1 MKKILYA
8 LTAALLLMY
17 GCANEKDNN
26 TSAAAA
32 PDLKDDFYESVNY
45 DQLSSWVIS
54 ADESSISH
62 FTKMIDTN
70 YERLNGLI
78 KQAVSSDPVKE
89 TNKDEYNIKA
99 LYETAVDWETRNT
112 SGFGIL
118 QQYLDSIDSAVTIY
132 DLLKINIEMNRT
144 YGITPIFSISVGPDL
159 INAKK
164 YSYYLGVNFALSR
177 ENWTSENDLFR
188 SSFTEFLKNLWILN
202 GTQQQDAEQ
211 IVSEV
216 TNMMLEIAKMALTI
230 SESSNPDKIYNP
242 FPMSDIPAKLNNSIL
257 LDDLL
262 RYYEAGADDTV
273 IIMDTGALNKLAE
286 YLTEKNNLPLL
297 KNYIKSLI
305 YMQYSNVVGLESYK
319 AYLAYTAQ
327 ISGSTEIKSVEKS
340 VNEQVQNELFFE
352 LGRMYAEKYV
362 SEEIQTNIRN
372 MITEIQ
378 NIYRQ
383 RLSNLSWMSAETKTA
398 AQNKLDKMKVIV
410 GYDKTGVWPQDL
422 YEFYYTPKNE
432 GGIFINNILSAK
444 KANADYTFKSKNEP
458 VRDDIVVEGPQTV
471 NAFYSPSNNSIMILA
486 GILQSPIYSTDASP
500 EENAGGIGTIIAH
513 EITHAFDNNGAK
525 YDADGNFANWWQESD
540 FQKFNELTEKV
551 INYYNTYEIKGYSI
565 NGTLTLSENIA
576 DLGAVSCITEYA
588 LKKGY
593 DLSKVYTAYGKIWA
607 TKKTDASEISAILND
622 THSPA
627 KIRVNAVLSAM
638 DKFYEVFDI
647 QIGNGMYKAPEERP
661 SIW

>member
-1 MKKILYA
+1 MKKILYV

-70 YERLNGLI
+70 YERLNCLMQ
-78 KQAVSSDPVKE
+78 QAVLSNPVKE
-89 TNKDEYNIKA
+89 TDKDEYNIKA

-118 QQYLDSIDSAVTIY
+118 QQYLDSIDSAATIY
-132 DLLKINIEMNRT
+132 DLLKINMEMNRT

-202 GTQQQDAEQ
+202 GTQPQEAEQ
-211 IVSEV
+211 IVNNV
-216 TNMMLEIAKMALTI
+216 TSMMLEIAKKALTI
-230 SESSNPDKIYNP
+230 SDSSNPDKIYNQC
-242 FPMSDIPAKLNNSIL
+242 PMSDIPAKLNNSIL

-262 RYYEAGADDTV
+262 RYYEAGAGDTV

-286 YLTEKNNLPLL
+286 YLTENNLLLL

-305 YMQYSNVVGLESYK
+305 YIQYSNVVGLESYK
-319 AYLAYTAQ
+319 EYLAYTAQ

-340 VNEQVQNELFFE
+340 INEQLQNELFFE
-352 LGRMYAEKYV
+352 LGRMYAAKYV
-362 SEEIQTNIRN
+362 NEEIQTNIRN
-372 MITEIQ
+372 MITDIQ

-383 RLSNLSWMSAETKTA
+383 RLSNLSWMSDETKA
-398 AQNKLDKMKVIV
+398 AALNKLDKMKVIV

-422 YEFYYTPKNE
+422 YEFYYTAKNE

-444 KANADYTFKSKNEP
+444 KANTDYTFKSKNEP
-458 VRDDIVVEGPQTV
+458 VRNDILVEGPQTV
-471 NAFYSPSNNSIMILA
+471 NAFYSPTNNSIMILA
-486 GILQSPIYSTDASP
+486 GILQSPIYSIDASP

-525 YDADGNFANWWQESD
+525 FDADGNFANWWQESD

-551 INYYNTYEIKGYSI
+551 INYYNTYEIKGYPI

-638 DKFYEVFDI
+638 DEFYEIFDI

>member
-70 YERLNGLI
+70 YERLNSLI
-78 KQAVSSDPVKE
+78 QQAVSSNPVKE

-99 LYETAVDWETRNT
+99 LYETAADWENRNKY
-112 SGFGIL
+112 GFGDL
-118 QQYLDSIDSAVTIY
+118 QSYLDRIDRAVTIY
-132 DLLKINIEMNRT
+132 DLLKINMELNRT

-159 INAKK
+159 IDAKIH
-164 YSYYLGVNFALSR
+164 SYYLGVNFALSR

-216 TNMMLEIAKMALTI
+216 TNMMLEIAKKALTI
-230 SESSNPDKIYNP
+230 SDSSNPDKIYNP
-242 FPMSDIPAKLNNSIL
+242 FPMSDIPAKLNNNIK

-262 RYYEAGADDTV
+262 QYYEAGAGDTV
-273 IIMDTGALNKLAE
+273 IITDTGALNKLAE
-286 YLTEKNNLPLL
+286 YLIEDNLQLL

-305 YMQYSNVVGLESYK
+305 YIQSSNVVGLESYK
-319 AYLAYTAQ
+319 AYLVYSAQ
-327 ISGSTEIKSVEKS
+327 ISGLTEIKSVEKS
-340 VNEQVQNELFFE
+340 INEQLQNELFFE
-352 LGRMYAEKYV
+352 LGRMYAAKYV
-362 SEEIQTNIRN
+362 REEIKTNIRN

-383 RLSNLSWMSAETKTA
+383 RLNNLSWMSAETKEA
-398 AQNKLDKMKVIV
+398 ALNKLEKMKVIV
-410 GYDKTGVWPQDL
+410 GYDETGVWPQNL

-444 KANADYTFKSKNEP
+444 KANMDYSFKSKNEP
-458 VRDDIVVEGPQTV
+458 VRNDILVEGPQTV
-471 NAFYSPSNNSIMILA
+471 NAFYSPTNNSIMILA
-486 GILQSPIYSTDASP
+486 GILQSPIYSIDASP

-540 FQKFNELTEKV
+540 FQKFNELTKKV
-551 INYYNTYEIKGYSI
+551 INYYNTYEIKGYPI

-647 QIGNGMYKAPEERP
+647 QPGNGMYKAPEERP

>member
-70 YERLNGLI
+70 YERLNGLM
-78 KQAVSSDPVKE
+78 QQTVSSNPVKE

-99 LYETAVDWETRNT
+99 LYETAVDWKTRNT

-118 QQYLDSIDSAVTIY
+118 QQYLDSIDSAATMY
-132 DLLKINIEMNRT
+132 DLLKINMDMNRT
-144 YGITPIFSISVGPDL
+144 YGVTPIFSISVGTDL
-159 INAKK
+159 IDAKK
-164 YSYYLGVNFALSR
+164 HSYFLGVNFALSR

-202 GTQQQDAEQ
+202 DTQPQEAEQ
-211 IVSEV
+211 IVNNV
-216 TNMMLEIAKMALTI
+216 TSMMLEIAKMALTI
-230 SESSNPDKIYNP
+230 SESSNPENYNP
-242 FPMSDIPAKLNNSIL
+242 CPMSDIPAKLNNSIK

-262 RYYEAGADDTV
+262 QYYEAGAGDTV
-273 IIMDTGALNKLAE
+273 FVTDTGALNKLAE
-286 YLTEKNNLPLL
+286 YLTEKNLPLL

-305 YMQYSNVVGLESYK
+305 YIQSSNVVGLESYK
-319 AYLAYTAQ
+319 AYLAYSAQ
-327 ISGSTEIKSVEKS
+327 ISGLTEIKSVEKS
-340 VNEQVQNELFFE
+340 INEQLQNELFFE
-352 LGRMYAEKYV
+352 LGRMYAAKYV
-362 SEEIQTNIRN
+362 SEEIKTNIRN

-383 RLSNLSWMSAETKTA
+383 RLSNLSWMSDETKA
-398 AQNKLDKMKVIV
+398 AALNKLDKMKVIV
-410 GYDKTGVWPQDL
+410 GYDETGVWPQDL
-422 YEFYYTPKNE
+422 YEFYYTAKNE

-444 KANADYTFKSKNEP
+444 KANTDYSFKSKNEP
-458 VRDDIVVEGPQTV
+458 VRNDILVEGPQTV
-471 NAFYSPSNNSIMILA
+471 NAFYSPTNNSIMILA
-486 GILQSPIYSTDASP
+486 GILQSPIYSIDASP

-540 FQKFNELTEKV
+540 FQKFNELTKKAV
-551 INYYNTYEIKGYSI
+551 AYYNTYKIKGYPI

-588 LKKGY
+588 FNKGY

-622 THSPA
+622 VHSPA

-638 DKFYEVFDI
+638 DKFYEIFDI
-647 QIGNGMYKAPEERP
+647 QPGNGMYKAPEERP

>member
-1 MKKILYA
+1 MKKILYV

-45 DQLSSWVIS
+45 DQLSSWVIP
-54 ADESSISH
+54 ADKSSISH
-62 FTKMIDTN
+62 LTNMIDTN

-78 KQAVSSDPVKE
+78 QQAVSSNPVKE

-99 LYETAVDWETRNT
+99 LYETAADWEKRNI
-112 SGFGIL
+112 SGFGDL
-118 QQYLDSIDSAVTIY
+118 QSYLDRIDEAITIY
-132 DLLKINIEMNRT
+132 DLLKINMEMNRT

-159 INAKK
+159 NNAKIH
-164 YSYYLGVNFALSR
+164 SYYLGVNFALSR

-202 GTQQQDAEQ
+202 GTQPQEAEQ
-211 IVSEV
+211 IVNNV
-216 TNMMLEIAKMALTI
+216 TSMMLEIAKMALTI
-230 SESSNPDKIYNP
+230 SESSNPENYNP
-242 FPMSDIPAKLNNSIL
+242 CLMSDIPAKLNSSIK

-262 RYYEAGADDTV
+262 QYYEAGAGDTV
-273 IIMDTGALNKLAE
+273 FVTDTGALNKLAE
-286 YLTEKNNLPLL
+286 YLTENNLPLL

-305 YMQYSNVVGLESYK
+305 YIQSSNVVGLESYK
-319 AYLAYTAQ
+319 AYLAYSAQ
-327 ISGSTEIKSVEKS
+327 ISGLTEIQSVEKS
-340 VNEQVQNELFFE
+340 INEQLQNELFFE
-352 LGRMYAEKYV
+352 LGRMYAAKYV

-372 MITEIQ
+372 MITDIQ

-383 RLSNLSWMSAETKTA
+383 RLSNLSWMSDETKA
-398 AQNKLDKMKVIV
+398 AALNKLDKMKVIV
-410 GYDKTGVWPQDL
+410 GYDETGVWPQDL
-422 YEFYYTPKNE
+422 YEFYYTAKNE

-444 KANADYTFKSKNEP
+444 KANMDYSFKSKNEP
-458 VRDDIVVEGPQTV
+458 VRNDILVEGPQTV
-471 NAFYSPSNNSIMILA
+471 NAFYSPTNNSIMILA
-486 GILQSPIYSTDASP
+486 GILQSPIYSIDASP

-525 YDADGNFANWWQESD
+525 FDADGNFANWWQESD
-540 FQKFNELTEKV
+540 FQKFNELTKKAV
-551 INYYNTYEIKGYSI
+551 AYYNTYEIKGYPI

-588 LKKGY
+588 LNKEY
-593 DLSKVYTAYGKIWA
+593 DLSKVYTAYGKMWA

-622 THSPA
+622 VHSPA

-638 DKFYEVFDI
+638 DKFYEIFDI

>member
-1 MKKILYA
+1 MKKILYV

-45 DQLSSWVIS
+45 DQLSSWVIP
-54 ADESSISH
+54 ADKSSISH
-62 FTKMIDTN
+62 LTNMIDTN
-70 YERLNGLI
+70 YERLNDLI
-78 KQAVSSDPVKE
+78 QQAVSSNPVKE

-99 LYETAVDWETRNT
+99 LYETAADWEKRNI
-112 SGFGIL
+112 SGFGDL
-118 QQYLDSIDSAVTIY
+118 QSYLDRIDGAVTIY
-132 DLLKINIEMNRT
+132 DLLKINMEMNRT

-159 INAKK
+159 NNAKIH
-164 YSYYLGVNFALSR
+164 SYYLGVNFALSR

-202 GTQQQDAEQ
+202 GTQPQEAEQ
-211 IVSEV
+211 IVNNV
-216 TNMMLEIAKMALTI
+216 TSMMLEIAKMALTI
-230 SESSNPDKIYNP
+230 SESSNPENYNP
-242 FPMSDIPAKLNNSIL
+242 CPMSDIPAKLNNSIK

-262 RYYEAGADDTV
+262 QYYEAGAGDTV
-273 IIMDTGALNKLAE
+273 FVTDTGALNKLAE
-286 YLTEKNNLPLL
+286 YLTENNLPLL

-305 YMQYSNVVGLESYK
+305 YIQSSNVVGLESYK
-319 AYLAYTAQ
+319 AYLAYSAQ
-327 ISGSTEIKSVEKS
+327 ISGLTEIQSVEKS
-340 VNEQVQNELFFE
+340 INEQLQNELFFE
-352 LGRMYAEKYV
+352 LGRMYAAKYV

-383 RLSNLSWMSAETKTA
+383 RLSNLSWMSDETKA
-398 AQNKLDKMKVIV
+398 AALNKLDKMKVIV
-410 GYDKTGVWPQDL
+410 GYDETGVWPQDL
-422 YEFYYTPKNE
+422 YEFYYTAKNE

-444 KANADYTFKSKNEP
+444 KANTDYSFKSKNEP
-458 VRDDIVVEGPQTV
+458 VRNDILVEGPQTV
-471 NAFYSPSNNSIMILA
+471 NAFYSPTNNSIMILA
-486 GILQSPIYSTDASP
+486 GILQSPIYSIDASP

-525 YDADGNFANWWQESD
+525 FDADGNFANWWQESD
-540 FQKFNELTEKV
+540 FQKFNELTKKAV
-551 INYYNTYEIKGYSI
+551 AYYNTYEIKGYPI

-588 LKKGY
+588 LNKEY
-593 DLSKVYTAYGKIWA
+593 DLSKVYTAYGKMWA

-622 THSPA
+622 VHSPA

-638 DKFYEVFDI
+638 DKFYEIFDI

>member
-78 KQAVSSDPVKE
+78 KQAVSSNPVKE

-99 LYETAVDWETRNT
+99 LYETAVDWEKRDI
-112 SGFGIL
+112 SGYGQL
-118 QQYLDSIDSAVTIY
+118 QVYFDKIDEAATIS
-132 DLLKINIEMNRT
+132 DLLKINMEMNRT

-202 GTQQQDAEQ
+202 GTQPQEAEQ
-211 IVSEV
+211 IVNNV
-216 TNMMLEIAKMALTI
+216 TNMMLEIAKKALTI
-230 SESSNPDKIYNP
+230 SESSNPDKINNP
-242 FPMSDIPAKLNNSIL
+242 FPMSDIPEKLNNSII

-262 RYYEAGADDTV
+262 QYYEAGAGDTV

-286 YLTEKNNLPLL
+286 YFTGDNLLLL

-305 YMQYSNVVGLESYK
+305 YIQYSNVVGSESYK
-319 AYLAYTAQ
+319 EYLAYTAQ

-340 VNEQVQNELFFE
+340 INEQLQNELFFE
-352 LGRMYAEKYV
+352 LGRMYAAKYV

-383 RLSNLSWMSAETKTA
+383 RLNNLSWMSAETKAA

-551 INYYNTYEIKGYSI
+551 INYYNTYEIKGYPI

-588 LKKGY
+588 LNEEY

>member
-78 KQAVSSDPVKE
+78 KQAVLSNPVKE

-99 LYETAVDWETRNT
+99 LYETAADWEKRNI

-118 QQYLDSIDSAVTIY
+118 QQYLDSIDSAATIS
-132 DLLKINIEMNRT
+132 DLFKINMEMNRT

-242 FPMSDIPAKLNNSIL
+242 FPMSDIPAKLNNSIK

-262 RYYEAGADDTV
+262 QYYEAGAGDTV

-286 YLTEKNNLPLL
+286 YLTENNLLLL

-305 YMQYSNVVGLESYK
+305 YIQYSNVVGSESYK

-340 VNEQVQNELFFE
+340 INEQLQNELFFE
-352 LGRMYAEKYV
+352 LGRMYAAKYV
-362 SEEIQTNIRN
+362 SEEIQINIRN
-372 MITEIQ
+372 MINEIQ

-383 RLSNLSWMSAETKTA
+383 RLNNLSWMSAETKAA

-410 GYDKTGVWPQDL
+410 GYDETGVWPQDL

-444 KANADYTFKSKNEP
+444 KANADYTFKNKNEP

-486 GILQSPIYSTDASP
+486 GILQSPIYSIDASP

-551 INYYNTYEIKGYSI
+551 INYYNTYEIKGYPI

-588 LKKGY
+588 LNKGY
-593 DLSKVYTAYGKIWA
+593 DLSKVYTAYGKMWA

>member
-1 MKKILYA
+1 MKKILYV

-45 DQLSSWVIS
+45 DQLSSWVIP
-54 ADESSISH
+54 ADKSSISH
-62 FTKMIDTN
+62 LTNMIDTN

-78 KQAVSSDPVKE
+78 QQAVSSNPVKE

-99 LYETAVDWETRNT
+99 LYETAADWEKRNI
-112 SGFGIL
+112 SGFGNL
-118 QQYLDSIDSAVTIY
+118 QSYLDRIDGAVTIY
-132 DLLKINIEMNRT
+132 DLLKINMEMNRT

-159 INAKK
+159 NNAKIH
-164 YSYYLGVNFALSR
+164 SYYLGVNFALSR

-202 GTQQQDAEQ
+202 GTQPQEAEQ
-211 IVSEV
+211 IVNNV
-216 TNMMLEIAKMALTI
+216 TSMMLEIAKKALTI
-230 SESSNPDKIYNP
+230 SDSSNPDKIYNP
-242 FPMSDIPAKLNNSIL
+242 FPMSDIPAKLNNSIK

-262 RYYEAGADDTV
+262 QYYEAGADDTV

-286 YLTEKNNLPLL
+286 YLTENNLPLL

-305 YMQYSNVVGLESYK
+305 YIQSSNVVGLESYK
-319 AYLAYTAQ
+319 AYLAYSAQ
-327 ISGSTEIKSVEKS
+327 ISGLTEIKSVEKS
-340 VNEQVQNELFFE
+340 INEQLQNELFFE
-352 LGRMYAEKYV
+352 LGRMYAAKYV

-372 MITEIQ
+372 MSTDIQ

-383 RLSNLSWMSAETKTA
+383 RLSNLSWMSDETKA
-398 AQNKLDKMKVIV
+398 AALNKLDKMKVIV
-410 GYDKTGVWPQDL
+410 GYDETGVWPQDL
-422 YEFYYTPKNE
+422 YEFYYTAKNE

-444 KANADYTFKSKNEP
+444 KANTDYSFKSKNEP
-458 VRDDIVVEGPQTV
+458 VRNDILVEGPQTV
-471 NAFYSPSNNSIMILA
+471 NAFYSPTNNSIMILA
-486 GILQSPIYSTDASP
+486 GILQSPIYSIDASP

-525 YDADGNFANWWQESD
+525 FDADGNFANWWQESD
-540 FQKFNELTEKV
+540 FQKFNELTKKAV
-551 INYYNTYEIKGYSI
+551 AYYNTYEIKGYPI

-588 LKKGY
+588 LNKEY
-593 DLSKVYTAYGKIWA
+593 DLSKVYTAYGKMWA

-627 KIRVNAVLSAM
+627 KIRVNAVLSAI
-638 DKFYEVFDI
+638 DDFYTTYDI
-647 QIGNGMYKAPEERP
+647 KETDGMYKEPSIRP

>member
-1 MKKILYA
+1 MKKILYV

-45 DQLSSWVIS
+45 DQLSSWVIP
-54 ADESSISH
+54 ADKESISH
-62 FTKMIDTN
+62 LTNMIDTN
-70 YERLNGLI
+70 YERLNDLI
-78 KQAVSSDPVKE
+78 QQAVSSNPVKE

-99 LYETAVDWETRNT
+99 LYETAADWEKRNI
-112 SGFGIL
+112 SGFGDL
-118 QQYLDSIDSAVTIY
+118 QSYLDRIDGAVTIY
-132 DLLKINIEMNRT
+132 DLLKINMEMNRT

-159 INAKK
+159 NNAKIH
-164 YSYYLGVNFALSR
+164 SYYLGVNFALSR

-202 GTQQQDAEQ
+202 GTQSQEAEQ
-211 IVSEV
+211 IVNNV
-216 TNMMLEIAKMALTI
+216 TSMMLEIAKMALTI
-230 SESSNPDKIYNP
+230 SESSNPENYNP
-242 FPMSDIPAKLNNSIL
+242 CPMSDIPAKLNNSIK

-262 RYYEAGADDTV
+262 QYYEAGAGDTV
-273 IIMDTGALNKLAE
+273 FVTDTGALNKLAE
-286 YLTEKNNLPLL
+286 YLTENNLPLL

-305 YMQYSNVVGLESYK
+305 YIQSSNVVGLESYK
-319 AYLAYTAQ
+319 AYLAYSAQ
-327 ISGSTEIKSVEKS
+327 ISGLTEIQSVEKS
-340 VNEQVQNELFFE
+340 INEQLQNELFFE
-352 LGRMYAEKYV
+352 LGRMYAAKYV

-383 RLSNLSWMSAETKTA
+383 RLSNLSWMSDETKA
-398 AQNKLDKMKVIV
+398 AALNKLDKMKVIV
-410 GYDKTGVWPQDL
+410 GYDETGVWPQDL
-422 YEFYYTPKNE
+422 YEFYYTAKNE

-444 KANADYTFKSKNEP
+444 KANTDYSFKSKNEP
-458 VRDDIVVEGPQTV
+458 VRNDILVEGPQTV
-471 NAFYSPSNNSIMILA
+471 NAFYSPTNNSIMILA
-486 GILQSPIYSTDASP
+486 GILQSPIYSIDASP

-525 YDADGNFANWWQESD
+525 FDADGNFANWWQESD
-540 FQKFNELTEKV
+540 FQKFNELTKKAV
-551 INYYNTYEIKGYSI
+551 AYYNTYEIKGYPI

-588 LKKGY
+588 LNKEY
-593 DLSKVYTAYGKIWA
+593 DLSKVYTAYGKMWA

-622 THSPA
+622 VHSPA

-638 DKFYEVFDI
+638 DKFYEIFDI

>member
-1 MKKILYA
+1 MKKVLYA
-8 LTAALLLMY
+8 LTVALLLMY

-70 YERLNGLI
+70 YDRLNSLI
-78 KQAVSSDPVKE
+78 QQAVSSNPVKE
-89 TNKDEYNIKA
+89 TNNKDEYNIKA

-118 QQYLDSIDSAVTIY
+118 QQYLDSIDSAATIY
-132 DLLKINIEMNRT
+132 DLLKINMEMNRT

-159 INAKK
+159 NNAKIH
-164 YSYYLGVNFALSR
+164 SYYLGVNFALSR

-188 SSFTEFLKNLWILN
+188 TSFIEFLKNLWILN

-230 SESSNPDKIYNP
+230 SESSNPENYNP
-242 FPMSDIPAKLNNSIL
+242 CPMSDIPAKLNNSIK

-273 IIMDTGALNKLAE
+273 IITDTGALNKLAE
-286 YLTEKNNLPLL
+286 YLTENHLPLL

-305 YMQYSNVVGLESYK
+305 YIQSSNVVGLESYK

-340 VNEQVQNELFFE
+340 INEQLQNELFFE
-352 LGRMYAEKYV
+352 LGRMYAAKYV

-383 RLSNLSWMSAETKTA
+383 RLSNLSWMSDETKA
-398 AQNKLDKMKVIV
+398 AALNKLDKMKVIV
-410 GYDKTGVWPQDL
+410 GYDETGVWPQNL

-432 GGIFINNILSAK
+432 DGIFINNILSAK
-444 KANADYTFKSKNEP
+444 KANTDYTFKSKNEP

-486 GILQSPIYSTDASP
+486 GILQSPIYSIDASP

-540 FQKFNELTEKV
+540 FQKFNELTKKAV
-551 INYYNTYEIKGYSI
+551 AYYNTYEIKGYPI
-565 NGTLTLSENIA
+565 NGILTLSENIA

-588 LKKGY
+588 LNKGY
-593 DLSKVYTAYGKIWA
+593 DLSKVYTAYGKMWA

-647 QIGNGMYKAPEERP
+647 QIGNGMYKAQEERP

>member
-1 MKKILYA
+1 MKKILYV

-45 DQLSSWVIS
+45 DQLSSWVIP
-54 ADESSISH
+54 ADKSSISH
-62 FTKMIDTN
+62 LTNMIDTN

-78 KQAVSSDPVKE
+78 QQAVSSNPVKE

-99 LYETAVDWETRNT
+99 LYETAADWEKRNI
-112 SGFGIL
+112 SGFGDL
-118 QQYLDSIDSAVTIY
+118 QSYLDRIDGAVTIY
-132 DLLKINIEMNRT
+132 DLLKINMEMNRT

-159 INAKK
+159 NNAKIH
-164 YSYYLGVNFALSR
+164 SYYLGVNFALSR

-202 GTQQQDAEQ
+202 GTQPQEAEQ
-211 IVSEV
+211 IVNNV
-216 TNMMLEIAKMALTI
+216 TSMMLEIAKMALTI
-230 SESSNPDKIYNP
+230 SESSNPENYNP
-242 FPMSDIPAKLNNSIL
+242 CPMSDIPAKLNNSIK

-262 RYYEAGADDTV
+262 QYYEAGAGDTV
-273 IIMDTGALNKLAE
+273 FVTDTGALNKLAE
-286 YLTEKNNLPLL
+286 YLTENNLPLL

-305 YMQYSNVVGLESYK
+305 YIQSSNVVGLESYK
-319 AYLAYTAQ
+319 AYLAYSAQ
-327 ISGSTEIKSVEKS
+327 ISGLTEIKSVEKS
-340 VNEQVQNELFFE
+340 INEQLQNELFFE
-352 LGRMYAEKYV
+352 LGRMYAAKYV

-372 MITEIQ
+372 MITDIQ

-383 RLSNLSWMSAETKTA
+383 RLSNLSWMSDETKVA
-398 AQNKLDKMKVIV
+398 ALNKLDKMKVIV
-410 GYDKTGVWPQDL
+410 GYDETGVWPQDL
-422 YEFYYTPKNE
+422 YEFYYTAKNE

-444 KANADYTFKSKNEP
+444 KANTDYSFKSKNEP
-458 VRDDIVVEGPQTV
+458 VRNDILVEGPQTV
-471 NAFYSPSNNSIMILA
+471 NAFYSPTNNSIMILA
-486 GILQSPIYSTDASP
+486 GILQSPIYSIDASP

-525 YDADGNFANWWQESD
+525 FDADGNFANWWQESD
-540 FQKFNELTEKV
+540 FQKFNELTKKAV
-551 INYYNTYEIKGYSI
+551 AYYNTYEIKGYPI

-588 LKKGY
+588 LNKEY
-593 DLSKVYTAYGKIWA
+593 DLSKVYTAYGKMWA

-622 THSPA
+622 VHSPA

-638 DKFYEVFDI
+638 DKFYEIFDI

>member
-70 YERLNGLI
+70 YERLNCLMH
-78 KQAVSSDPVKE
+78 QAVSSNPVKE

-99 LYETAVDWETRNT
+99 LYETATDWEKRNK
-112 SGFGIL
+112 SGFGDL
-118 QQYLDSIDSAVTIY
+118 QSYLDKIDGAATIY
-132 DLLKINIEMNRT
+132 DLLKINMEMNRT

-242 FPMSDIPAKLNNSIL
+242 FPMSDIPAKLNNSIK

-262 RYYEAGADDTV
+262 QYYEAGAGDTV

-286 YLTEKNNLPLL
+286 YLTGNNLPLL

-305 YMQYSNVVGLESYK
+305 YIQYSNVVGLESYK
-319 AYLAYTAQ
+319 AYLAYSAQ

-340 VNEQVQNELFFE
+340 INEQLQNELFFE
-352 LGRMYAEKYV
+352 LGRMYAAKYV

-383 RLSNLSWMSAETKTA
+383 RLNNLSWMSAETKA
-398 AQNKLDKMKVIV
+398 AALNKLEKMKVIV
-410 GYDKTGVWPQDL
+410 GYDETGVWPQDL
-422 YEFYYTPKNE
+422 YEFYYTAKNE
-432 GGIFINNILSAK
+432 GGIFINNILSTK
-444 KANADYTFKSKNEP
+444 KANTDYSFKSKNEP

-486 GILQSPIYSTDASP
+486 GILQSPIYSIDASP

-551 INYYNTYEIKGYSI
+551 INYYNTYEIKGYPI

-638 DKFYEVFDI
+638 DKFYEIFDI

>member
-78 KQAVSSDPVKE
+78 KQAVSSNPVKE
-89 TNKDEYNIKA
+89 TDKDEYNIKA
-99 LYETAVDWETRNT
+99 LYETAADWETRNT
-112 SGFGIL
+112 SGFGDL
-118 QQYLDSIDSAVTIY
+118 QSYLDRIDGAATIS
-132 DLLKINIEMNRT
+132 DLLKINMEMNRT

-188 SSFTEFLKNLWILN
+188 TSFTEFLKNLWILN
-202 GTQQQDAEQ
+202 GTQQQEAEE

-216 TNMMLEIAKMALTI
+216 TNMMLEIAKKALTI
-230 SESSNPDKIYNP
+230 SDSSNPDKIYNP
-242 FPMSDIPAKLNNSIL
+242 FPMSDIPAKLNNSII

-262 RYYEAGADDTV
+262 QYYEAGAGDTV

-286 YLTEKNNLPLL
+286 YLTENNLLLL

-319 AYLAYTAQ
+319 AYLTYSAQ

-340 VNEQVQNELFFE
+340 INEQLQNELFFE
-352 LGRMYAEKYV
+352 LGRMYAAKYV
-362 SEEIQTNIRN
+362 SEEIKTNIRN

-378 NIYRQ
+378 NICRQ
-383 RLSNLSWMSAETKTA
+383 RLSNLSWMSAETKA
-398 AQNKLDKMKVIV
+398 AALNKLEKMKVIV
-410 GYDKTGVWPQDL
+410 GYDETGVWPQDL
-422 YEFYYTPKNE
+422 YEFYYTAKNE

-486 GILQSPIYSTDASP
+486 GILQSPIYSIDASP

-551 INYYNTYEIKGYSI
+551 INYYNTYEIKGYPI

>member
-1 MKKILYA
+1 MKKILYV

-45 DQLSSWVIS
+45 DQLSSWVIP
-54 ADESSISH
+54 ADKSSISH
-62 FTKMIDTN
+62 LTNMIDTN

-78 KQAVSSDPVKE
+78 QQAVSSNPVKE

-99 LYETAVDWETRNT
+99 LYETAADWEKRNI
-112 SGFGIL
+112 SGFGDL
-118 QQYLDSIDSAVTIY
+118 QSYLDRIDGAVTIY
-132 DLLKINIEMNRT
+132 DLLKINMEMNRT

-177 ENWTSENDLFR
+177 ENWISENDLFR

-202 GTQQQDAEQ
+202 GTQPQDAEQ

-230 SESSNPDKIYNP
+230 SDSSNPDKIYNP

-273 IIMDTGALNKLAE
+273 IIMDTGALDKLAE
-286 YLTEKNNLPLL
+286 YFIEDNLPLL

-305 YMQYSNVVGLESYK
+305 YMQYSDVVGLESYK
-319 AYLAYTAQ
+319 AYLTYSAQ
-327 ISGSTEIKSVEKS
+327 ISGLTEIKSVEKS

-352 LGRMYAEKYV
+352 LGRMYAAKYV
-362 SEEIQTNIRN
+362 SEEIKTNIRN

-383 RLSNLSWMSAETKTA
+383 RLNNLSWMSAETKAA

-410 GYDKTGVWPQDL
+410 GYDETGVWPQDL

-432 GGIFINNILSAK
+432 DGIFINNILSAK
-444 KANADYTFKSKNEP
+444 KANTDYSFKSKNEP
-458 VRDDIVVEGPQTV
+458 VRNDILVEGPQTV
-471 NAFYSPSNNSIMILA
+471 NAFYSPTNNSIMILA
-486 GILQSPIYSTDASP
+486 GILQSPIYSIDASP

-525 YDADGNFANWWQESD
+525 FDADGNFANWWQESD

-551 INYYNTYEIKGYSI
+551 INYYNTYEIKGYLI

-588 LKKGY
+588 LNEGY
-593 DLSKVYTAYGKIWA
+593 DLSKVYTAYGKMWA

-647 QIGNGMYKAPEERP
+647 QTGNGMYKAPEERP

>member
-70 YERLNGLI
+70 YERLNCLMQ
-78 KQAVSSDPVKE
+78 QAVSSNPVKG
-89 TNKDEYNIKA
+89 TDEYNIKA
-99 LYETAVDWETRNT
+99 LYETAVDWEKRNI
-112 SGFGIL
+112 SGYGQL
-118 QQYLDSIDSAVTIY
+118 QVYFDKIDEAATIS
-132 DLLKINIEMNRT
+132 DLLKINMEMNRT

-159 INAKK
+159 NNAKIH
-164 YSYYLGVNFALSR
+164 SYYLGVNFALSR

-188 SSFTEFLKNLWILN
+188 TSFTEFLKNLWILN

-230 SESSNPDKIYNP
+230 SESSNPENYNP
-242 FPMSDIPAKLNNSIL
+242 CPMSDIPAKLNNSIL

-286 YLTEKNNLPLL
+286 YLTEKNLPLL

-319 AYLAYTAQ
+319 AYLAYSAQ
-327 ISGSTEIKSVEKS
+327 ISGLTEIKSVEKS
-340 VNEQVQNELFFE
+340 INEQLQNELFFE
-352 LGRMYAEKYV
+352 LGRMYAAKYV
-362 SEEIQTNIRN
+362 SEEIQKNIRN
-372 MITEIQ
+372 MITDIQ

-383 RLSNLSWMSAETKTA
+383 RLSNLSWMSAETKEA

-410 GYDKTGVWPQDL
+410 GYDETGVWPQDL
-422 YEFYYTPKNE
+422 YEFYYTAKNE

-486 GILQSPIYSTDASP
+486 GILQSPIYSRDSSP

-525 YDADGNFANWWQESD
+525 FDADGNFANWWQESD

-551 INYYNTYEIKGYSI
+551 INYYNTYEINGYQI

-588 LKKGY
+588 FNKGY

>member
-26 TSAAAA
+26 TSAAVA

-70 YERLNGLI
+70 YERLNSLI
-78 KQAVSSDPVKE
+78 KQAVLSNPVKE

-112 SGFGIL
+112 SGFGDL
-118 QQYLDSIDSAVTIY
+118 QSYLDRIDRAATIY
-132 DLLKINIEMNRT
+132 DLLKINMEMNRT

-202 GTQQQDAEQ
+202 GTQPQEAEQ
-211 IVSEV
+211 IVNNV
-216 TNMMLEIAKMALTI
+216 TSMMLEIAKKALTI
-230 SESSNPDKIYNP
+230 SDSSNPDKIYNP
-242 FPMSDIPAKLNNSIL
+242 FPMSDIPAKLNNSIK

-262 RYYEAGADDTV
+262 QYYEAGAGDTV

-286 YLTEKNNLPLL
+286 YLTENNLLLL

-305 YMQYSNVVGLESYK
+305 YIQYSNVVGSESYK

-340 VNEQVQNELFFE
+340 INEQLQNELFFE
-352 LGRMYAEKYV
+352 LGRMYAAKYV
-362 SEEIQTNIRN
+362 SEEIQINIRN
-372 MITEIQ
+372 MINEIQ

-383 RLSNLSWMSAETKTA
+383 RLNNLSWMSAETKAA

-410 GYDKTGVWPQDL
+410 GYDETGVWPQDL

-444 KANADYTFKSKNEP
+444 KANADYTFKNKNEP

-486 GILQSPIYSTDASP
+486 GILQSPIYSIDASP

-551 INYYNTYEIKGYSI
+551 INYYNTYEIKGYPI

-588 LKKGY
+588 LNKGY
-593 DLSKVYTAYGKIWA
+593 DLSKVYTAYGKMWA

>member
-1 MKKILYA
+1 MKKVLYA

-70 YERLNGLI
+70 YDRLNSLI
-78 KQAVSSDPVKE
+78 QQAVSSNPVKE
-89 TNKDEYNIKA
+89 TNNKDEYNIKA

-118 QQYLDSIDSAVTIY
+118 QQYLDSIDSAATIY
-132 DLLKINIEMNRT
+132 DLLKINMEMNRT

-159 INAKK
+159 NNAKIH
-164 YSYYLGVNFALSR
+164 SYYLGVNFALSR

-216 TNMMLEIAKMALTI
+216 KNMMLEIAKMALTI

-273 IIMDTGALNKLAE
+273 IITDTGALNKLAE
-286 YLTEKNNLPLL
+286 YLTENHLPLL

-305 YMQYSNVVGLESYK
+305 YIQSSNVVGLESYK

-340 VNEQVQNELFFE
+340 INEQLQNELFFE
-352 LGRMYAEKYV
+352 LGRMYAAKYV

-383 RLSNLSWMSAETKTA
+383 RLSNLSWMSDETKA
-398 AQNKLDKMKVIV
+398 AALNKLDKMKVIV
-410 GYDKTGVWPQDL
+410 GYDETGVWPQNL

-432 GGIFINNILSAK
+432 DGIFINNILSAK
-444 KANADYTFKSKNEP
+444 KANTDYTFKSKNEP

-486 GILQSPIYSTDASP
+486 GILQSPIYSIDASP

-540 FQKFNELTEKV
+540 FQKFNELTKKAV
-551 INYYNTYEIKGYSI
+551 AYYNTYEIKGYPI
-565 NGTLTLSENIA
+565 NGILTLSENIA

>member
-70 YERLNGLI
+70 YERLNSLI
-78 KQAVSSDPVKE
+78 HQAVSSNPVKE

-99 LYETAVDWETRNT
+99 LYETAADWEKRNT
-112 SGFGIL
+112 SGFGDL
-118 QQYLDSIDSAVTIY
+118 QSYLVKIDGAATIY
-132 DLLKINIEMNRT
+132 DLLKINMEMNRT

-188 SSFTEFLKNLWILN
+188 TSFTEFLKNLWILN

-242 FPMSDIPAKLNNSIL
+242 FPMSDIPAKLNNSIK

-262 RYYEAGADDTV
+262 RYYEAGAGDTV

-286 YLTEKNNLPLL
+286 YLTENNLLLL

-319 AYLAYTAQ
+319 AYLTYSAQ

-340 VNEQVQNELFFE
+340 INEQLQNELFFE
-352 LGRMYAEKYV
+352 LGRMYAAKYV
-362 SEEIQTNIRN
+362 SEEIKTNIRN

-378 NIYRQ
+378 NICRQ
-383 RLSNLSWMSAETKTA
+383 RLSNLSWMSAETKA
-398 AQNKLDKMKVIV
+398 AALNKLEKMKVIV
-410 GYDKTGVWPQDL
+410 GYDETGVWPQDL
-422 YEFYYTPKNE
+422 YEFYYTAKNE

-486 GILQSPIYSTDASP
+486 GILQSPIYSIDASP

-551 INYYNTYEIKGYSI
+551 INYYNTYEIKGYPI

>member
-26 TSAAAA
+26 TSAAVA

-70 YERLNGLI
+70 YERLNDLI
-78 KQAVSSDPVKE
+78 QQAVLSNPVKE

-99 LYETAVDWETRNT
+99 LYETATDWEQRDI
-112 SGFGIL
+112 SGFGDL
-118 QQYLDSIDSAVTIY
+118 QSYLDRIDGAVTIY
-132 DLLKINIEMNRT
+132 DLLKINMEMNRT

-202 GTQQQDAEQ
+202 GTQPQEAEQ
-211 IVSEV
+211 IVNNV
-216 TNMMLEIAKMALTI
+216 TSMMLEIAKKALTI
-230 SESSNPDKIYNP
+230 SDSSNPDKIYNP
-242 FPMSDIPAKLNNSIL
+242 FPMSDIPAKLNNSIK

-262 RYYEAGADDTV
+262 QYYEAGADDTV

-286 YLTEKNNLPLL
+286 YLTENNLSLL

-305 YMQYSNVVGLESYK
+305 YIQYSNVVGLESYK

-340 VNEQVQNELFFE
+340 INEQLQNELFFE
-352 LGRMYAEKYV
+352 LGRMYAAKYV

-372 MITEIQ
+372 IINEIQ

-383 RLSNLSWMSAETKTA
+383 RLSNLSWMSAETKAA

-410 GYDKTGVWPQDL
+410 GYDETGVWPQDL
-422 YEFYYTPKNE
+422 YEFYYTAKNE

-444 KANADYTFKSKNEP
+444 KANTDYSFKSKNEP
-458 VRDDIVVEGPQTV
+458 VRNDILVEGPQTV
-471 NAFYSPSNNSIMILA
+471 NAFYSPTNNSIMILA
-486 GILQSPIYSTDASP
+486 GILQSPIYSIDASP

-525 YDADGNFANWWQESD
+525 FDADGNFANWWQESD
-540 FQKFNELTEKV
+540 FQKFNELTKKAV
-551 INYYNTYEIKGYSI
+551 AYYNTYEIKGYPI

>member
-1 MKKILYA
+1 MKKILYV

-45 DQLSSWVIS
+45 DQLSSWVIP
-54 ADESSISH
+54 ADKSSISH
-62 FTKMIDTN
+62 LTNMIDTN
-70 YERLNGLI
+70 YERLNDLI
-78 KQAVSSDPVKE
+78 QQAVSSNPVKE

-99 LYETAVDWETRNT
+99 LYETAADWEKRNI
-112 SGFGIL
+112 SGFGDL
-118 QQYLDSIDSAVTIY
+118 QSYLDRIDGAVTIY
-132 DLLKINIEMNRT
+132 DLLKINMEMNRT

-159 INAKK
+159 NNAKIH
-164 YSYYLGVNFALSR
+164 SYYLGVNFALSR

-202 GTQQQDAEQ
+202 GTQPQEAEQ
-211 IVSEV
+211 IVNNV
-216 TNMMLEIAKMALTI
+216 TSMMLEIAKMALTI
-230 SESSNPDKIYNP
+230 SESSNPENYNP
-242 FPMSDIPAKLNNSIL
+242 CPMSDIPAKLNNSIK

-262 RYYEAGADDTV
+262 QYYEAGAGDTV
-273 IIMDTGALNKLAE
+273 FVTDTGALNKLAE
-286 YLTEKNNLPLL
+286 YLTENNLPLL

-305 YMQYSNVVGLESYK
+305 YIQSSNVVGLESYK
-319 AYLAYTAQ
+319 AYLAYSAQ
-327 ISGSTEIKSVEKS
+327 ISGLTEIQSVEKS
-340 VNEQVQNELFFE
+340 INEQLQNELFFE
-352 LGRMYAEKYV
+352 LGRMYAAKYV

-383 RLSNLSWMSAETKTA
+383 RLSNLSWMSDETKA
-398 AQNKLDKMKVIV
+398 AALNKLDKMKVIV
-410 GYDKTGVWPQDL
+410 GYDETGVWPQDL
-422 YEFYYTPKNE
+422 YEFYYTAKNE

-444 KANADYTFKSKNEP
+444 KANTDYSFKSKNEP
-458 VRDDIVVEGPQTV
+458 VRNDILVEGPQTV
-471 NAFYSPSNNSIMILA
+471 NAFYSPTNNSIMILA
-486 GILQSPIYSTDASP
+486 GILQSPIYSIDASP

-525 YDADGNFANWWQESD
+525 FDADGNFANWWQESD
-540 FQKFNELTEKV
+540 FQKFNELTKKAV
-551 INYYNTYEIKGYSI
+551 AYYNTYEIKGYPI

-588 LKKGY
+588 LNKEY
-593 DLSKVYTAYGKIWA
+593 DLSKVYTAYGKMWA

-622 THSPA
+622 VHSPA

-638 DKFYEVFDI
+638 DKFYEIFDI
-647 QIGNGMYKAPEERP
+647 QPGNGMYKAPEERP

>member
-26 TSAAAA
+26 TSAAVA

-70 YERLNGLI
+70 YERLNSLI
-78 KQAVSSDPVKE
+78 KQAVLSNPVKE

-112 SGFGIL
+112 SGFGDL
-118 QQYLDSIDSAVTIY
+118 QSYLDRIDRAATIY
-132 DLLKINIEMNRT
+132 DLLKINMEMNRT

-202 GTQQQDAEQ
+202 GTQLQEAEQ
-211 IVSEV
+211 IVNNV
-216 TNMMLEIAKMALTI
+216 TSMMLEIAKKALTI
-230 SESSNPDKIYNP
+230 SDSSNPDKIYNP
-242 FPMSDIPAKLNNSIL
+242 FPMSDIPAKLNNSIK

-262 RYYEAGADDTV
+262 QYYEAGAGDTV

-286 YLTEKNNLPLL
+286 YLTENNLLLL

-305 YMQYSNVVGLESYK
+305 YIQYSNVVGSESYK

-340 VNEQVQNELFFE
+340 INEQLQNELFFE
-352 LGRMYAEKYV
+352 LGRMYAAKYV
-362 SEEIQTNIRN
+362 SEEIQINIRN
-372 MITEIQ
+372 MINEIQ

-383 RLSNLSWMSAETKTA
+383 RLNNLSWMSAETKAA

-410 GYDKTGVWPQDL
+410 GYDETGVWPQDL

-444 KANADYTFKSKNEP
+444 KANADYTFKNKNEP

-486 GILQSPIYSTDASP
+486 GILQSPIYSIDASP

-551 INYYNTYEIKGYSI
+551 INYYNTYEIKGYPI

-588 LKKGY
+588 LNKGY
-593 DLSKVYTAYGKIWA
+593 DLSKVYTAYGKMWA

>member
-1 MKKILYA
+1 MKKILYV

-45 DQLSSWVIS
+45 DQLSSWVIP
-54 ADESSISH
+54 ADKSSISH
-62 FTKMIDTN
+62 LTNMIDTN

-78 KQAVSSDPVKE
+78 QQAVLSNPVKE

-99 LYETAVDWETRNT
+99 LYETAADWEKRNI
-112 SGFGIL
+112 SGFGDL
-118 QQYLDSIDSAVTIY
+118 QSYLDRIDGAVTIY
-132 DLLKINIEMNRT
+132 DLLKINMEMNRT

-159 INAKK
+159 NNAKIH
-164 YSYYLGVNFALSR
+164 SYYLGVNFALSR

-202 GTQQQDAEQ
+202 GTQSQEAEQ
-211 IVSEV
+211 IVNNV
-216 TNMMLEIAKMALTI
+216 TSMMLEIAKMALTI
-230 SESSNPDKIYNP
+230 SESSNPENYNP
-242 FPMSDIPAKLNNSIL
+242 CPMSDIPAKLNNSIK

-262 RYYEAGADDTV
+262 QYYEAGAGDTV
-273 IIMDTGALNKLAE
+273 FVTDTGALNKLAE
-286 YLTEKNNLPLL
+286 YLTENNLPLL

-305 YMQYSNVVGLESYK
+305 YIQSSNVVGLESYK
-319 AYLAYTAQ
+319 AYLAYSAQ
-327 ISGSTEIKSVEKS
+327 ISGLTEIKSVEKS
-340 VNEQVQNELFFE
+340 INEQLQNELFFE
-352 LGRMYAEKYV
+352 LGRMYAAKYV

-383 RLSNLSWMSAETKTA
+383 RLSNLSWMSDETKA
-398 AQNKLDKMKVIV
+398 AALNKLDKMKVIV
-410 GYDKTGVWPQDL
+410 GYDETGVWPQDL
-422 YEFYYTPKNE
+422 YEFYYTAKNE

-444 KANADYTFKSKNEP
+444 KANTDYSFKSKNEP
-458 VRDDIVVEGPQTV
+458 VRNDILVEGPQTV
-471 NAFYSPSNNSIMILA
+471 NAFYSPTNNSIMILA
-486 GILQSPIYSTDASP
+486 GILQSPIYSIDASP

-525 YDADGNFANWWQESD
+525 FDADGNFANWWQESD
-540 FQKFNELTEKV
+540 FQKFNELTKKAV
-551 INYYNTYEIKGYSI
+551 AYYNTYEIKGYPI

-588 LKKGY
+588 LNKEY
-593 DLSKVYTAYGKIWA
+593 DLSKVYTAYGKMWA

-622 THSPA
+622 VHSPA

-638 DKFYEVFDI
+638 DKFYEIFDI

>member
-70 YERLNGLI
+70 YERLNDLMQ
-78 KQAVSSDPVKE
+78 QAVSSNPVKG
-89 TNKDEYNIKA
+89 TDEYNVKA
-99 LYETAVDWETRNT
+99 LYETATDWEKRNT
-112 SGFGIL
+112 SGFGDL
-118 QQYLDSIDSAVTIY
+118 QSYLDRIDEAVTIY
-132 DLLKINIEMNRT
+132 DLLKINMEMNRT

-202 GTQQQDAEQ
+202 GTQPQEAEQ

-216 TNMMLEIAKMALTI
+216 TNMMLEIAKKALTI
-230 SESSNPDKIYNP
+230 SDSSNPDKIYNP
-242 FPMSDIPAKLNNSIL
+242 FPMSDITAKLNNSII

-262 RYYEAGADDTV
+262 QYYEAGAGDTV

-286 YLTEKNNLPLL
+286 YFIEDNLLLL

-305 YMQYSNVVGLESYK
+305 YIQYSNVVGLESYT

-340 VNEQVQNELFFE
+340 INEQLQNELFFE
-352 LGRMYAEKYV
+352 LGRMYAAKYV

-383 RLSNLSWMSAETKTA
+383 RLNNLSWMSAETKAA

-410 GYDKTGVWPQDL
+410 GYDKTGVWPQNL

-458 VRDDIVVEGPQTV
+458 VRDDILVEGPQTV

-551 INYYNTYEIKGYSI
+551 INYYNTYEINGYQI

-588 LKKGY
+588 LNEEY

>member
-70 YERLNGLI
+70 YERLNSLI
-78 KQAVSSDPVKE
+78 QQAVSSNPVKE

-99 LYETAVDWETRNT
+99 LYETAADWEKRNI
-112 SGFGIL
+112 SGFGDL
-118 QQYLDSIDSAVTIY
+118 QSYLDRIDGAVTIY
-132 DLLKINIEMNRT
+132 DLLKINMEMNRT

-159 INAKK
+159 NNAKIH
-164 YSYYLGVNFALSR
+164 SYYLGVNFALSR

-202 GTQQQDAEQ
+202 GTQPQEAEQ
-211 IVSEV
+211 IVNNV
-216 TNMMLEIAKMALTI
+216 TSMMLEIAKMALTI
-230 SESSNPDKIYNP
+230 NESSNPENYNP
-242 FPMSDIPAKLNNSIL
+242 CPMSDIPAKLNNSIK

-262 RYYEAGADDTV
+262 QYYEAGAGDTV
-273 IIMDTGALNKLAE
+273 FVTDTGALNKLAE
-286 YLTEKNNLPLL
+286 YLIEDNLQLL

-305 YMQYSNVVGLESYK
+305 YIQSSNVVGLESYK
-319 AYLAYTAQ
+319 AYLVYSAQ
-327 ISGSTEIKSVEKS
+327 ISGLTEIKSVEKS
-340 VNEQVQNELFFE
+340 INEQLQNELFFE
-352 LGRMYAEKYV
+352 LGRMYAAKYV
-362 SEEIQTNIRN
+362 REEIQTNIRN

-383 RLSNLSWMSAETKTA
+383 RLSNLSWMSDETKAA

-410 GYDKTGVWPQDL
+410 GYDETGVWPQNL

-444 KANADYTFKSKNEP
+444 KANMDYSFKSKNEP
-458 VRDDIVVEGPQTV
+458 VRNDILVEGPQTV

-486 GILQSPIYSTDASP
+486 GILQSPIYSIDASP

-525 YDADGNFANWWQESD
+525 FDADGNFANWWQESD
-540 FQKFNELTEKV
+540 FQKFNELTKKAV
-551 INYYNTYEIKGYSI
+551 AYYNTYEIKGYPI

-588 LKKGY
+588 LNKEY

-622 THSPA
+622 VHSPA

-638 DKFYEVFDI
+638 DKFYEIFDI
-647 QIGNGMYKAPEERP
+647 QPGNGMYKAPEERP

>member
-1 MKKILYA
+1 MKKILYV

-45 DQLSSWVIS
+45 DQLSSWVIP
-54 ADESSISH
+54 ADKSSISH
-62 FTKMIDTN
+62 LTNMIDTN

-78 KQAVSSDPVKE
+78 QQAVSSNLVKE

-99 LYETAVDWETRNT
+99 LYETAADWEKRNI
-112 SGFGIL
+112 SGFGDL
-118 QQYLDSIDSAVTIY
+118 QSYLDRIDEAVTIY
-132 DLLKINIEMNRT
+132 DLLKINMEMNRT

-159 INAKK
+159 NNAKIH
-164 YSYYLGVNFALSR
+164 SYYLGVNFALSR

-202 GTQQQDAEQ
+202 GTQPQEAEQ
-211 IVSEV
+211 IVNNV
-216 TNMMLEIAKMALTI
+216 TSMMLEIAKMALTI
-230 SESSNPDKIYNP
+230 SESSNPENYNP
-242 FPMSDIPAKLNNSIL
+242 CPMSDIPAKLNNSIK

-262 RYYEAGADDTV
+262 QYYEAGAGDTV
-273 IIMDTGALNKLAE
+273 FVTDTGALNKLAE
-286 YLTEKNNLPLL
+286 YLTENNLPLL

-305 YMQYSNVVGLESYK
+305 YIQSSNVVGLESYK
-319 AYLAYTAQ
+319 AYLAYSAQ
-327 ISGSTEIKSVEKS
+327 ISGLTEIKSVEKS
-340 VNEQVQNELFFE
+340 INEQLQNELFFE
-352 LGRMYAEKYV
+352 LGRMYAAKYV

-383 RLSNLSWMSAETKTA
+383 RLSNLSWMSDETKA
-398 AQNKLDKMKVIV
+398 AALNKLDKMKVIV
-410 GYDKTGVWPQDL
+410 GYDETGVWPQDL
-422 YEFYYTPKNE
+422 YEFYYTAKNE

-444 KANADYTFKSKNEP
+444 KANTDYSFKSKNEP
-458 VRDDIVVEGPQTV
+458 VRNDILVEGPQTV
-471 NAFYSPSNNSIMILA
+471 NAFYSPTNNSIMILA
-486 GILQSPIYSTDASP
+486 GILQSPIYSIDASP

-525 YDADGNFANWWQESD
+525 FDADGNFANWWQESD
-540 FQKFNELTEKV
+540 FQKFNELTKKAV
-551 INYYNTYEIKGYSI
+551 AYYNTYEIKGYPI

-588 LKKGY
+588 LNKEY
-593 DLSKVYTAYGKIWA
+593 DLSKVYTAYGKMWA

-622 THSPA
+622 VHSPA

-638 DKFYEVFDI
+638 DKFYEIFDI

>member
-78 KQAVSSDPVKE
+78 KQAVSSNPVKE

-99 LYETAVDWETRNT
+99 LYETAVDWEKRDI
-112 SGFGIL
+112 SGYGQL
-118 QQYLDSIDSAVTIY
+118 QVYFDKIDEAATIS
-132 DLLKINIEMNRT
+132 DLLKINMEMNRT

-202 GTQQQDAEQ
+202 GTQPQEAEQ
-211 IVSEV
+211 IVNNV

-230 SESSNPDKIYNP
+230 SDSSNPDKINNP
-242 FPMSDIPAKLNNSIL
+242 FPMSDIPEKLNNSII

-262 RYYEAGADDTV
+262 QYYEAGAGDTV

-286 YLTEKNNLPLL
+286 YFTGDNLLLL

-305 YMQYSNVVGLESYK
+305 YIQYSNVVGSESYK
-319 AYLAYTAQ
+319 EYLAYTAQ

-340 VNEQVQNELFFE
+340 INEQLQNELFFE
-352 LGRMYAEKYV
+352 LGRMYAAKYV

-383 RLSNLSWMSAETKTA
+383 RLNNLSWMSAETKAA

-551 INYYNTYEIKGYSI
+551 INYYNTYEIKGYPI

-588 LKKGY
+588 LKKEY
-593 DLSKVYTAYGKIWA
+593 DLSKVYTAYGKMWA

>member
-1 MKKILYA
+1 MKKVLYA

-70 YERLNGLI
+70 YDRLNSLI
-78 KQAVSSDPVKE
+78 KQAVSSNPVKE
-89 TNKDEYNIKA
+89 TNNKDEYNIKA

-118 QQYLDSIDSAVTIY
+118 QQYLDSIDSAATIY
-132 DLLKINIEMNRT
+132 DLLKINMEMNRT

-159 INAKK
+159 NNAKIH
-164 YSYYLGVNFALSR
+164 SYYLGVNFALSR

-242 FPMSDIPAKLNNSIL
+242 FPMSDIPAKLNNSII

-262 RYYEAGADDTV
+262 QYYEAGADDTV
-273 IIMDTGALNKLAE
+273 IITDTGALNKLAE
-286 YLTEKNNLPLL
+286 YLTENNLPLL
-297 KNYIKSLI
+297 RNYIKSLI
-305 YMQYSNVVGLESYK
+305 YIQSSNVVGLESYK

-327 ISGSTEIKSVEKS
+327 ISGLTEIKSVEKS
-340 VNEQVQNELFFE
+340 INEQLQNELFFE
-352 LGRMYAEKYV
+352 LGRMYAAKYV
-362 SEEIQTNIRN
+362 SEEIKTNIRN

-383 RLSNLSWMSAETKTA
+383 RLSNLSWMSDETKA
-398 AQNKLDKMKVIV
+398 AALNKLDKMKVIV
-410 GYDKTGVWPQDL
+410 GYDETGVWPQNL
-422 YEFYYTPKNE
+422 YEFYYTAKNE
-432 GGIFINNILSAK
+432 DGIFINNILSAK
-444 KANADYTFKSKNEP
+444 KANTDYTFKSKNEP

-486 GILQSPIYSTDASP
+486 GILQSPIYSIDASP

-525 YDADGNFANWWQESD
+525 FDADGNFANWWQQSD

-551 INYYNTYEIKGYSI
+551 INYYNTYEINGYKI